1 MCNGILGNAVS
12 KLCGNTVP
20 RFVAQTNW
28 RKHKKCKN
36 KIYCLN
42 FLKGA
47 EVMSNTTPNA
57 TIKSIDDLLQMELEI
72 PNYQR
77 PYKWT
82 RKNVSELLNDIDTA
96 IADNELY
103 GGDFQYRVGTVILHR
118 EVNKEGHDIYN
129 IVDGQQRI
137 ITLSL
142 IKFALNSDIQIPI
155 LSQTFSSKETISHIQ
170 DNYALI
176 KDRLCAK
183 DAEWRKR
190 VIDAFA
196 NTLESVVL
204 VVEELS
210 EAFQLFDSQ
219 NTRGKELYPH
229 DLLKAYHLREMDN
242 FSFEKLR
249 LIKEWEKINPQQIKN
264 LFSTYLYPILKWA
277 QKDNYKP
284 FTASEIESYKG
295 VPADCKYTYGQRVC
309 KAMPYFQINESFCAG
324 GDFFKMTSHYINMLE
339 DIQNEVKNEFKQIQD
354 ILNENSK
361 PTKDNQE
368 RYLSTGFRYAV
379 NLFYCALLFY
389 YDRFHS
395 FNKLAVKK
403 LFLWAMMLRID
414 MQNLGLSTIN
424 KYALG
429 DGNNSYTN
437 HIPMFYKIAFA
448 RKDTDIADLDISV
461 KCENNKELKTWEPL
475 YKSLKNLAGVE

>member
-1 MCNGILGNAVS
+1 
-12 KLCGNTVP
+12 
-20 RFVAQTNW
+20 
-28 RKHKKCKN
+28 
-36 KIYCLN
+36 
-42 FLKGA
+42 
-47 EVMSNTTPNA
+47 MSNTTPNA

-155 LSQTFSSKETISHIQ
+155 LSQTFTSKETISHIQ